1 MAEPI
6 LIGVEHR
13 PGFVEQLLP
22 YLQHLAIN
30 VLGSGK
36 TIGIEVSPA
45 GLREARKLVRKGI
58 PLQRAMPKYS
68 GRNFLRLALEA
79 EKIGYRV
86 VCLSS
91 SALFKESE
99 QLLQKVR
106 EEKGFVNKQPEEW
119 KKKNIPRVA
128 GMQRAIADTYVNFV
142 RENDFM
148 VRKVERHKPDII
160 ITGLAH
166 ALAIQKHFGIEKI
179 HTLLKAKG
187 QPHEALLAKYRRE
200 IENKEKTAR
209 KIIEKLN
216 QIKEQAKIKESASIF
231 QGKRGIRTIFE
242 DILNYK
248 EYLAFASGGKF
259 KEILGTYFDQFQIKK
274 RQKKIKSMILID
286 EALKGSDYVKSI
298 RGEIRFLPKEYNY
311 PTATFIYENKVA
323 FFVFTDYPTAFLIES
338 KEVAE
343 SYRNYFA
350 LLWKI
355 AKK

>member
-1 MAEPI
+1 MAEVD
-6 LIGVEHR
+6 L
-13 PGFVEQLLP
+13 EQLGLTKIESRV
-22 YLQHLAIN
+22 YLALIK
-30 VLGSGK
+30 LGSTTTGPLVKK
-36 TIGIEVSPA
+36 TE
-45 GLREARKLVRKGI
+45 LH
-58 PLQRAMPKYS
+58 RATVYDALK
-68 GRNFLRLALEA
+68 RLA
-79 EKIGYRV
+79 
-86 VCLSS
+86 
-91 SALFKESE
+91 
-99 QLLQKVR
+99 
-106 EEKGFVNKQPEEW
+106 EKGLVTFIIKEKTKYFRTVNPEHFLDLIQE
-119 KKKNIPRVA
+119 KK
-128 GMQRAIADTYVNFV
+128 
-142 RENDFM
+142 
-148 VRKVERHKPDII
+148 
-160 ITGLAH
+160 L
-166 ALAIQKHFGIEKI
+166 
-179 HTLLKAKG
+179 
-187 QPHEALLAKYRRE
+187 E